1 MNQPPVNPES
11 RKQLSTNELAEDRT
25 ELAKYRSRAAADR
38 TLMAWI
44 RTSLS
49 LIGFGFG
56 IPTIVRAIDNTHI
69 GAKLDPFRFSVIVG
83 LSFIGT
89 GMLGMALGLREHR
102 QLLKQIESDRYTYKV
117 SHSAEIIG
125 VALLV
130 IGLVS
135 FIGVIVKS
143 LNF

>member
-1 MNQPPVNPES
+1 MNQSPNNSETN
-11 RKQLSTNELAEDRT
+11 KQLSTNELAEDRT

-56 IPTIVRAIDNTHI
+56 IPTIVSTIEQTHLNPKID
-69 GAKLDPFRFSVIVG
+69 PVRFSVIVG
-83 LSFIGT
+83 LSFISI

-102 QLLKQIESDRYTYKV
+102 RLLQEIENQRYSYQASYST
-117 SHSAEIIG
+117 EIIG